1 MTGHELHPQINIVDA
16 DNPERMLEPH
26 LIPNG
31 ALVEVEDGEIIEAGH
46 RIARTPRKL
55 TKTADIT
62 GGLPRVAELFEARRP
77 KDAATI
83 AQISGQVEF
92 GARKRG
98 KLSLL
103 VKDQKTGRTE
113 EHLIPMGAHI
123 IVHDGEQV
131 EKGQKLTEG
140 PIVLQEM
147 LDVSGMEELQEYLI
161 NEVQKVYSLQG
172 VKINDKHIETIVRQ
186 MVSKVQVTSP
196 GDTEFLYDEQMSRT
210 AFFKENERIKSLG
223 LSAPAKSKNIL
234 LGITK
239 SSLATDSFISAA
251 SFQETTRILTDAAAS
266 FKVDPLNGFKENVI
280 MGHLIPGGDG
290 LPELKHQ
297 KLMLVEDVEEPKELK
312 E

>member
-1 MTGHELHPQINIVDA
+1 
-16 DNPERMLEPH
+16 
-26 LIPNG
+26 
-31 ALVEVEDGEIIEAGH
+31 
-46 RIARTPRKL
+46 
-55 TKTADIT
+55 
-62 GGLPRVAELFEARRP
+62 
-77 KDAATI
+77 
-83 AQISGQVEF
+83 
-92 GARKRG
+92 
-98 KLSLL
+98 

-113 EHLIPMGAHI
+113 EHLLPMGAHI

-196 GDTEFLYDEQMSRT
+196 GDTEFLFDEQVDRK

-223 LSAPAKSKNIL
+223 LSSPAKSKNIL

-239 SSLATDSFISAA
+239 SSLATESFISAA
-251 SFQETTRILTDAAAS
+251 SFQETTRILTDAAAT
-266 FKVDPLNGFKENVI
+266 FKVDPLKGFKENVI

-290 LPELKHQ
+290 LPELKLQ
-297 KLMLVEDVEEPKELK
+297 KLMLMEDAEETKELK